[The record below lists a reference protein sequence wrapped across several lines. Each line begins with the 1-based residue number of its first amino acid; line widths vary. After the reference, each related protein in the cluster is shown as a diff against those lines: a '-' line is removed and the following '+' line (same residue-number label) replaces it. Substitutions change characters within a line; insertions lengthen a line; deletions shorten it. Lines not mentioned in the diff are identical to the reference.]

1 MFCPKCGTPN
11 PDGAKFC
18 KGCGQPLPQQ
28 ASVPVQS
35 VGGTPQPLNS
45 VTDAGTKA
53 ATHRLKVGLP
63 IAIVVAAV
71 AIVAVAAIA
80 TGGFGLMGPAVK
92 SSVNDYS
99 WEELQTIS
107 DKIAKA
113 SSDDEGL
120 KIAEKY
126 HLCTADGK
134 LDGTQTKDVTL
145 TNGTQAAVQIAGFR
159 HDDRSDGSGKAGIT
173 FIFKDAI
180 AEQPMNSSDTNSGGW
195 QSSQMRSW
203 LASSGMG
210 LLPDELRKEIVSVRK
225 LTNNTGE
232 TENASSVTS
241 TDDSLW
247 LFSYNEL
254 TNDYSGWSSD
264 YLNEYGAIYKA
275 EGSTYQLFTDASDAD
290 SMRTKYYQGQS
301 CLWWERSPY
310 PDSSVLFESVY
321 TVGNPIYNDRASI
334 SIGVVPGFCI

>member
-225 LTNNTGE
+225 LTNNTGK
-232 TENASSVTS
+232 TENASAVTV

-247 LFSYNEL
+247 LLSYNEL
-254 TNDYSGWSSD
+254 GGNSGEWGRYSSVMQS
-264 YLNEYGAIYKA
+264 
-275 EGSTYQLFTDASDAD
+275 EGTAYQLFRDSSDAD
-290 SMRTKYYQGQS
+290 SMRTKHYQSRS
-301 CLWWERSPY
+301 CTWWGRSPDPSTAALFVRVY
-310 PDSSVLFESVY
+310 SDGHPDGYDYF
-321 TVGNPIYNDRASI
+321 ASD
-334 SIGVVPGFCI
+334 SCGVVPGFCI